1 METTTAEN
9 KNHHIEKITAD
20 NYRPGFEHREGYL
33 VRYNPHESFGW
44 LCCRT
49 FASLSQAET
58 FVADEL
64 TPEGTLK
71 R

>member
-1 METTTAEN
+1 MTTATN
-9 KNHHIEKITAD
+9 NYHIEEITAD
-20 NYRPGFEHREGYL
+20 NYRPGFKHRTGHL
-33 VRYNPHESFGW
+33 VRYNPHDSHGW

-49 FASLSQAET
+49 FGSLADAEG
-58 FVADEL
+58 FAAEDL

>member
-1 METTTAEN
+1 MESTEK
-9 KNHHIEKITAD
+9 KNYHIEKITGD

-33 VRYNPHESFGW
+33 VRYNPHDSFGW

-49 FASLSQAET
+49 FPSQTEAEG
-58 FVADEL
+58 FAENDL

-71 R
+71 SY